1 MLCVSHLELSILGLL
16 LFAHYPMW
24 VSALIAIIYKKK
36 LKTQASLWK
45 RGQEA
50 CKIQKEEISVVE
62 RKYLT
67 GIAQLYT

>member
-1 MLCVSHLELSILGLL
+1 
-16 LFAHYPMW
+16 MW